1 MQRSHIFKWIFVS
14 VLTAIALGACAGGP
28 EGASADLGSTIGAS
42 TPSGGQTMSCGTG
55 DLCLA
60 LKMVSYSDGSSPV
73 MDSGT
78 AQDMVARINAVWSQ
92 CGIGFR
98 LEDYQAVEPKNVGL
112 PETIETMSELPQI
125 RGALQS
131 PHRLLVVLTSPW
143 GSAGDINDSGADAWT
158 TLPGNAP
165 YGAIIDQPVSRN
177 ANIIAHEL
185 GHYLGLLHVRNRSNL
200 LSPIV
205 GGSSRGLS
213 SGQCSQARATAV
225 GTWAAML
232 RS

>member
-1 MQRSHIFKWIFVS
+1 MQRSRIFKSIFV
-14 VLTAIALGACAGGP
+14 VLFAALSFGACAAGP
-28 EGASADLGSTIGAS
+28 EGSSSVVDSATDSS
-42 TPSGGQTMSCGTG
+42 TPSEGSASCGAS

-60 LKMVSYSDGSSPV
+60 LKMVSYSDGSTPV
-73 MDSGT
+73 VDSG
-78 AQDMVARINAVWSQ
+78 AARDMVSRINSVWSQ

-112 PETIETMSELPQI
+112 AETTQDMSELPQI

-131 PHRLLVVLTSPW
+131 PNQLLVVLTSPW
-143 GSAGDINDSGADAWT
+143 GSAGNINDSGADAWT
-158 TLPGNAP
+158 TLPGSPP
-165 YGAIIDQPVSRN
+165 YGAVIDEPVSRN
-177 ANIIAHEL
+177 ANIIAHEI
-185 GHYLGLLHVRNRSNL
+185 GHYLSLLHIQSRSNL

-205 GGSSRGLS
+205 GASSRGLT

>member
-1 MQRSHIFKWIFVS
+1 MSKLYSLKLALSSVVVAVAFV
-14 VLTAIALGACAGGP
+14 ACAEGPGGVP
-28 EGASADLGSTIGAS
+28 SAVDASQVTL
-42 TPSGGQTMSCGTG
+42 PSGGATTCGPQ

-60 LKMVSYSDGSSPV
+60 LKMVSYSEGGTPV
-73 MDSGT
+73 MDSQT
-78 AQDMVARINAVWSQ
+78 AQDMVARINSVWSQ

-98 LEDYQAVEPKNVGL
+98 LEDYQNVEPKNVGL
-112 PETIETMSELPQI
+112 AATTENMSELPQI

-131 PHRLLVVLTSPW
+131 PNQLLVVLTEAW

-158 TLPGNAP
+158 TLPGNPP

-185 GHYLGLLHVRNRSNL
+185 GHYLSLLHIQNRANL

-205 GGSSRGLS
+205 GASSRSLT

-225 GTWAAML
+225 STWGAML

>member
-1 MQRSHIFKWIFVS
+1 
-14 VLTAIALGACAGGP
+14 
-28 EGASADLGSTIGAS
+28 
-42 TPSGGQTMSCGTG
+42 
-55 DLCLA
+55 
-60 LKMVSYSDGSSPV
+60 MVSYSDGSSSV
-73 MDSGT
+73 MDQAT
-78 AQDMVARINAVWSQ
+78 AQDIVSRINSVWSQ

-112 PETIETMSELPQI
+112 SETTENMSELPQI

-131 PHRLLVVLTSPW
+131 PNQLVVVLTSRW

-158 TLPGNAP
+158 TLPGAPP
-165 YGAIIDQPVSRN
+165 YGAVIDQPVSRN

-185 GHYLGLLHVRNRSNL
+185 GHYLSLLHIQNRSNL

-205 GGSSRGLS
+205 GASSRGLS